1 MLSKPWPQGEVASCP
16 LSRLTSLL
24 VIRCFPHCCPH
35 TDYRGCGASL
45 SLRVDLA
52 SSVVVDRLHAFG
64 RFEVAAETAF
74 ADRERVEWTTFS
86 SDMRS
91 KDNVFGMWLEGLCQV
106 CENRTAAFHFNKS
119 RTDGWHYNWRG
130 GSSKQKRNE
139 LHRFHVY
146 VVRRVSDTQCT
157 ILLSAYTPGFTLVS
171 YRRAVGSKSLEKP
184 QAKAKKSVAKFKL
197 QQISSDHVLDDAEKL
212 IRLFHI
218 CSGISLDDIPPLY
231 WLAIEEKLLNRCVEW
246 SGLRHPSM
254 VLLPEELRFYSE
266 KPWTAANEIAMQVL
280 WTWFDKSTF
289 EFCSQ
294 VFQTHKA
301 NKNMRAAYNAV
312 VHVFYAFV
320 TKKLQK
326 DVEPLEDVLKAFRIN
341 KTNTSSDSMGYDA
354 FVSASRESSMEEI
367 SIKPQD
373 ALLGIN
379 GLWQLQS
386 ATTRRLDVRPS
397 IYNFFRLFTM
407 VFAFDLRT
415 HGNVVFMQSKLLMF
429 PAPWTCFHLDGKANT
444 FHTLPN
450 GEACGL
456 DQTALV
462 GGYKAWMDFNTIQLW
477 IYRWPRPGHR
487 SGYLLRVSI
496 NPSVLDYCAMSLSWT
511 LEEADAGDLAL
522 SSLQVNDR
530 MNAWEEMEHTVV
542 FQADTTYT
550 RVDSLESVS
559 L

>member
-1 MLSKPWPQGEVASCP
+1 MAAPHFFRVNCSHEELFSESYIRCYQNHGLK
-16 LSRLTSLL
+16 

-35 TDYRGCGASL
+35 TEYRGCGVSL
-45 SLRVDLA
+45 SLHIDLA

-91 KDNVFGMWLEGLCQV
+91 KDNVFEMWLEGLRQV
-106 CENRTAAFHFNKS
+106 YENRTAAFHFNKS
-119 RTDGWHYNWRG
+119 RSDGWHYNWHG

-146 VVRRVSDTQCT
+146 VVQRVSDTQCT
-157 ILLSAYTPGFTLVS
+157 ILLSAYTPAFTLMS
-171 YRRAVGSKSLEKP
+171 YQRAVGGKGREKP
-184 QAKAKKSVAKFKL
+184 QAKAKKSDAKFKL
-197 QQISSDHVLDDAEKL
+197 QQIPSDHVLDNAAKL
-212 IRLFHI
+212 IRLFHM
-218 CSGISLDDIPPLY
+218 CSGISIDDIPPQY

-254 VLLPEELRFYSE
+254 VLLPEMLRFYSE
-266 KPWTAANEIAMQVL
+266 KQWTAANEFAMDVL

-289 EFCSQ
+289 EFCSE

-301 NKNMRAAYNAV
+301 NRNMREAYNAV
-312 VHVFYAFV
+312 VHVLYAFV

-326 DVEPLEDVLKAFRIN
+326 DLEPLEDVLKACRIN
-341 KTNTSSDSMGYDA
+341 KANTSPDSMGYDA
-354 FVSASRESSMEEI
+354 FVSASRESSMEAI

-386 ATTRRLDVRPS
+386 AMTRRLDVRPS

-415 HGNVVFMQSKLLMF
+415 HGNVVFVKKCLCGFHVVRADSIEAIDVSSAVDLF
-429 PAPWTCFHLDGKANT
+429 PSRWESQYIPYTSQRGSL
-444 FHTLPN
+444 
-450 GEACGL
+450 
-456 DQTALV
+456 
-462 GGYKAWMDFNTIQLW
+462 
-477 IYRWPRPGHR
+477 WPRPNRLGR
-487 SGYLLRVSI
+487 
-496 NPSVLDYCAMSLSWT
+496 
-511 LEEADAGDLAL
+511 
-522 SSLQVNDR
+522 
-530 MNAWEEMEHTVV
+530 
-542 FQADTTYT
+542 
-550 RVDSLESVS
+550 
-559 L
+559 